1 MNQYKFCGAFVIDYN
16 KKTVKLPNYTN
27 TFLMG
32 GTKDNIGYSIPAA
45 LPNISGSFSGVGQAH
60 AGSTATAATLSGAF
74 YRINTTNTPTEGVQ
88 IANDGGKRDDYFGFD
103 ASLSNEIYGK
113 SDTVQPPAIKTI
125 WCIQHTST
133 NTPAICMPKVNYK
146 KVKIFRDK
154 MSRSKLFI

>member
-1 MNQYKFCGAFVIDYN
+1 MNQYKFCGAFVIDDN

-32 GTKDNIGYSIPAA
+32 GTKDNIGDSISPA
-45 LPNISGSFSGVGQAH
+45 LPNISGSFSGVGQAY
-60 AGSTATAATLSGAF
+60 ANEAATLSGAF
-74 YRINTTNTPTEGVQ
+74 YRINTTNTPKEGVQ
-88 IANDGGKRDDYFGFD
+88 IANESAKRDDYFGFD
-103 ASLSNEIYGK
+103 ASLSNEIYGR

-133 NTPAICMPKVNYK
+133 NTPAICMPNVNYK